1 MATFRAWWEIWA
13 IKAHRALQEIRERQA
28 KLVKQDQPDH
38 VDPR

>member
-13 IKAHRALQEIRERQA
+13 TKAPRALQEIRE
-28 KLVKQDQPDH
+28 KQERSANKDQPDH